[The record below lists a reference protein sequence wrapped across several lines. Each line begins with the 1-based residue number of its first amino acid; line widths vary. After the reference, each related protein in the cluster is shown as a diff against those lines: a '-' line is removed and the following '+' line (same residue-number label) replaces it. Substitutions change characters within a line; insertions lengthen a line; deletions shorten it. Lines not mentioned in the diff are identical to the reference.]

1 MTLSRKE
8 INRELCKQRAYENKE
23 KRREYSRRHRQKRVT
38 RGSPQP
44 GDPKAKGDLGD
55 PKGDQLGDPKGDPKG
70 DQLGDPKGDL
80 FSYDE
85 APRVSVEQFEEYKEH
100 VLEYLNKIKKQN
112 KQLHEDMKGLK
123 EANKKQWAEINRLK
137 AIAERW

>member
-1 MTLSRKE
+1 MSRKE

-44 GDPKAKGDLGD
+44 GDPKAKGDL
-55 PKGDQLGDPKGDPKG
+55 GDPKG